1 MSHPVSEKSALV
13 VSAHSADFVWRAGGA
28 IALHALQGYQ
38 VHVVCLSFGER
49 GESAKLWRK
58 GNMTEEAVKQVRR
71 EEAQA
76 AAAILGASVEFFDIG
91 DYPLR
96 ADKETLFRLADVYRR
111 IQPHFVLTHSLHDPY
126 NYDHP
131 LASHLAQEARIIAQA
146 EGYRPGEKIVAAP
159 PVYCFEPHQPEQ
171 CNWKPDVLLD
181 ITAVWEKKYQ
191 AIQCMQGQE
200 HLWEYVHPRGA
211 AARGAGQAQ
220 YRHHGRARYRSRRSL
235 PEHLPPRNGEPGM
248 NLINK
253 KGLVIRHLPR
263 HDEAVLRRCEAAGVA
278 TLHEAWDRQGL
289 MGPAI
294 RPIQQGVSRAGNA
307 VTVLVTPGDN
317 WMFHVAVEQ
326 CRAGDILVVAPTSPC
341 GDGFFGDLL
350 ATSLQSRGVVGLVG
364 DIGIRDS
371 QTLRE
376 MGFAVWSRQV
386 YAQGTVKES
395 LGSVN
400 VPVICAGQLVQPGD
414 VVVADD
420 DGVVVLPHARVRDV
434 LHKAEARMSN
444 ELAKRERMR
453 NGELGLDIYAMR
465 PRLAEKGLRYYD
477 RADEVEE

>member
-111 IQPHFVLTHSLHDPY
+111 IQPHFVLTHSLQDPY

-131 LASHLAQEARIIAQA
+131 WPPIWRRKRGLSPRQRAIAPVRKLSLLPRFTVSNRTSRSSATGNPMCCWTSPLSGRKVSGHSVHAGSGASVGIL
-146 EGYRPGEKIVAAP
+146 
-159 PVYCFEPHQPEQ
+159 
-171 CNWKPDVLLD
+171 
-181 ITAVWEKKYQ
+181 
-191 AIQCMQGQE
+191 
-200 HLWEYVHPRGA
+200 HPRGA

-248 NLINK
+248 NLLNK

-386 YAQGTVKES
+386 YAQG
-395 LGSVN
+395 
-400 VPVICAGQLVQPGD
+400 
-414 VVVADD
+414 
-420 DGVVVLPHARVRDV
+420 R
-434 LHKAEARMSN
+434 
-444 ELAKRERMR
+444 
-453 NGELGLDIYAMR
+453 
-465 PRLAEKGLRYYD
+465 
-477 RADEVEE
+477 